1 LSSRCCPFQELQ
13 ELAWKRVAAVQ
24 QLQLFRL
31 GVAAGLLLALKEGT
45 SKGRQEGE
53 VQAAIQQLWSCCPA
67 AFAGE
72 NHLEQFLEGLSAC
85 VLECC
90 PCWLASSLKVSCCP
104 RSPSR
109 VCAALLWKERLF
121 QQHSNKC

>member
-1 LSSRCCPFQELQ
+1 VFSPPSLGAAAGGVEEGCPVSAVPFRSAGAAAGGVLSSRCCPFQELQ

-53 VQAAIQQLWSCCPA
+53 VQAAIQQLWSCY
-67 AFAGE
+67 
-72 NHLEQFLEGLSAC
+72 S
-85 VLECC
+85 
-90 PCWLASSLKVSCCP
+90 
-104 RSPSR
+104 
-109 VCAALLWKERLF
+109 AALELERIT
-121 QQHSNKC
+121 